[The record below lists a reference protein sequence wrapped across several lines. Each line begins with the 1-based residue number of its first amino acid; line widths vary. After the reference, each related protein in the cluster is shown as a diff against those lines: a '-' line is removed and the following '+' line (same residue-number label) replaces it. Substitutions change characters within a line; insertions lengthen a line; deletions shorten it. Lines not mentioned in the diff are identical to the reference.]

1 MAEFKRHDPLENVLG
16 RIDDLDQASLGI
28 LVKRLA
34 RERRLLNSVF
44 NTLREGLLVIDS
56 RGIIEYANDSACQLV
71 GFSQREVGN
80 LSLWKA
86 VPDLTRT
93 LHFGP
98 GGQLREENNLTREL
112 QLTYPERRIVRLYI
126 VNFEDELAAGSSVAQ
141 YAVILSDVTQEKTQT
156 QQEIETARIRSIIQL
171 SAGVAHELGNP
182 LNSLNIHLQV
192 MKRQLEKMGEGREVE
207 KLQRSLGICQGEVER
222 LDGIITHFLQAVRP
236 QPPDFAQLEL
246 VRILEESLEVMGPE
260 LESAG
265 VNVDIEL
272 GAKVPVVDG
281 DRQQIKQVL
290 FNLLK
295 NARQAMKD
303 GGTIRVRVNSD
314 DDFVYLQVLD
324 EGEGIAE
331 EDLPKVFQP
340 YFSTKSEGHGLGMMI
355 CERIM
360 HDHGGQIGLNSR
372 VGVGTAVTLQ
382 FPQKHRRMRL
392 LQAGE
397 D

>member
-1 MAEFKRHDPLENVLG
+1 MAESKRHDPLENVLG

-44 NTLREGLLVIDS
+44 NTLREGLLVIDAS
-56 RGIIEYANDSACQLV
+56 GIIEYANASACQML
-71 GFSQREVGN
+71 GFHQREVGK

-93 LHFGP
+93 LRFGP

-112 QLTYPERRIVRLYI
+112 QLNYPEKRLVRLYI
-126 VNFEDELAAGSSVAQ
+126 VNFEDELAAGTAVAQ

-156 QQEIETARIRSIIQL
+156 QQEIETARVRSIIQL

-192 MKRQLEKMGEGREVE
+192 MKRQLDKMSPDRAVE
-207 KLQRSLGICQGEVER
+207 KLQRSLHICQGEVER
-222 LDGIITHFLQAVRP
+222 LDGIIAHFLHAVRP
-236 QPPDFAQLEL
+236 QAPDFSELNL
-246 VRILEESLEVMGPE
+246 VRVLEESLEVMGPE

-265 VNVDIEL
+265 IKVDVEL
-272 GAKVPVVDG
+272 GAKVPLIDG
-281 DRQQIKQVL
+281 DRQQVKQVL

-303 GGTIRVRVNSD
+303 GGTIRIWANSD

-324 EGEGIAE
+324 EGEGIAD

-340 YFSTKSEGHGLGMMI
+340 YFSTKAEGHGLGMMI

-360 HDHGGQIGLNSR
+360 RDHGGQIGINSR

-382 FPQKHRRMRL
+382 FPQKHRRVRML
-392 LQAGE
+392 EMGS
-397 D
+397 